1 MNSLACSEC
10 GARIAK
16 EGERCPLCGWRKEIS
31 KLERTP
37 NVLPPP
43 EASLP
48 VSCNVCG
55 WENPPKARFCSQ
67 CGRRQQAKSSK
78 QLSTSKTSAP
88 LRQVAILM
96 GAAVSLVIAIFM
108 VSAVSK
114 RTFPNIEE
122 SPEPAETEAVAVAP
136 LTGALA
142 EQIADLDA
150 RISTESGAERITLLR
165 EKTFLLMQADRTDLA
180 AVEYQA
186 IAEITGAAEDW
197 RLAGDLFYDWMNS
210 QEDPAIH
217 AQIATSAIAAYEKV
231 LELEPEDHGVR
242 TDLAT
247 AYLSTGS
254 PMLGVTEI
262 KRVLEED
269 PTHVQA
275 NFNYGLML
283 WQIGRT
289 EQASEQF
296 VKVMDLT
303 EAGSALHT
311 RAGEALE
318 MLSQG
323 GF

>member
-1 MNSLACSEC
+1 
-10 GARIAK
+10 
-16 EGERCPLCGWRKEIS
+16 
-31 KLERTP
+31 
-37 NVLPPP
+37 
-43 EASLP
+43 
-48 VSCNVCG
+48 
-55 WENPPKARFCSQ
+55 
-67 CGRRQQAKSSK
+67 
-78 QLSTSKTSAP
+78 
-88 LRQVAILM
+88 M
-96 GAAVSLVIAIFM
+96 GAAVSLVVAIFM
-108 VSAVSK
+108 ISAISK
-114 RTFPNIEE
+114 RTFTNIEE

-142 EQIADLDA
+142 DQVADLDA
-150 RISTESGAERITLLR
+150 RISTEIGTGRVTLLR
-165 EKTFLLMQADRTDLA
+165 EKTFLLMQSGRTDLA
-180 AVEYQA
+180 AVEYEA
-186 IAEITGAAEDW
+186 IAEATDSIEDW
-197 RLAGDLFYDWMNS
+197 RLAGDLFYDWMNA
-210 QEDPAIH
+210 QEDPVSR
-217 AQIATSAIAAYEKV
+217 AQIAASAIKAYEKV
-231 LELEPEDHGVR
+231 LELEPGNHGVR

-247 AYLSTGS
+247 AYLSTGR

-318 MLSQG
+318 MLPQG